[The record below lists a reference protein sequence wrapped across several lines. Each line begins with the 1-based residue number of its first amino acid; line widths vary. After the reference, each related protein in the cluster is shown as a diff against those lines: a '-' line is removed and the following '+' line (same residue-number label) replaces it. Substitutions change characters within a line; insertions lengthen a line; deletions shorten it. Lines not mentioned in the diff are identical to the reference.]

1 MRVLLFNSLAP
12 SSEMPRV
19 VGIWRQNLRKV
30 SERASQSLA
39 DPEEYPDLF
48 PDLEHALAVEQWLKQ
63 NDRMIPA
70 FGYADVKGNIFRNLI
85 EGATTVYSLFLF
97 FSALCCVRSLSCPR
111 DDVHNPDVVA
121 STVLSCI
128 SLLQK
133 PKTDRCLPSKKKSS
147 LARSPRLLKQHR
159 SKSTSPRSRVHCRA
173 NPLQRMNQQ
182 WPSRAQHLFQRVFP
196 PLSLFLPLK
205 QRLLPLPMK
214 ILTLMPRSTASLP
227 ARTLKDRLLKVRCRH
242 GYFNC

>member
-30 SERASQSLA
+30 SERAAQSLA

-85 EGATTVYSLFLF
+85 EGATTVYSLVLF
-97 FSALCCVRSLSCPR
+97 FLPSA
-111 DDVHNPDVVA
+111 A
-121 STVLSCI
+121 SVLSLALEMMCI
-128 SLLQK
+128 
-133 PKTDRCLPSKKKSS
+133 
-147 LARSPRLLKQHR
+147 
-159 SKSTSPRSRVHCRA
+159 
-173 NPLQRMNQQ
+173 
-182 WPSRAQHLFQRVFP
+182 
-196 PLSLFLPLK
+196 
-205 QRLLPLPMK
+205 
-214 ILTLMPRSTASLP
+214 ILTLLHLLYFPVSHSCRSQRRIA
-227 ARTLKDRLLKVRCRH
+227 VCRRRRSRH
-242 GYFNC
+242 